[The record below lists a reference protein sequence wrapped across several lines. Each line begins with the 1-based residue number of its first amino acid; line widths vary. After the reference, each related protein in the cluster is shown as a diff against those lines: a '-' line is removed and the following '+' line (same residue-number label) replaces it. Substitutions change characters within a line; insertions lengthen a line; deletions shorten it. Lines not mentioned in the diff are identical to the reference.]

1 VKALIY
7 SDLQAT
13 DGHEKSFLE
22 HDTPLQIKRV
32 RKFYGDL
39 HAIFAQH
46 ECDCLWD
53 LGDTTDDRSA
63 LPMTAIDAVMEGL
76 SRFPDHKWNLKLI
89 GNHEQYLRDATVHV
103 GRMFDPY
110 FRVIPDTDVLDVNAE
125 VAIACAAYPAT
136 DQKLSDWLAATMQ
149 KLRGRD
155 SVLLGH
161 FQVVGAEMSGGSA
174 VTGIQLKAI
183 KRFGVTF
190 LGHVHRPQALSETAF
205 YVGSPFQQN
214 FGEAGENKRVAVF
227 DLDTFKI
234 TWVPLVGYPE
244 YRTVPFKEWAAQVKE
259 GSEDRYQVRLANA
272 EEAEAFYAHP
282 LMSRANPAYSYEMPE
297 EAAKQAEQQKAWTR
311 EDVMRRYV
319 DQTPP
324 TSRGID
330 IPTEELVEIGAELA
344 ETE

>member
-1 VKALIY
+1 MRALIY

-13 DGHEKSFLE
+13 DGHEKSFL
-22 HDTPLQIKRV
+22 DPNTPLQIKRV
-32 RKFYGDL
+32 RQFYKDL
-39 HAIFAQH
+39 HAIFEQY

-76 SRFPDHKWNLKLI
+76 ARFPDHKWNLKLI
-89 GNHEQYLRDATVHV
+89 GNHEQYLRDTTVHV
-103 GRMFDPY
+103 GRMFEGY
-110 FRVIPDTDVLDVNAE
+110 FRVIPDTVILDVNAE
-125 VAIACAAYPAT
+125 VAIACAAYPST
-136 DQKLSDWLAATMQ
+136 DQKLADWLAATLQ

-161 FQVVGAEMSGGSA
+161 FQVIGAQMAGGNA
-174 VTGIQLKAI
+174 VTGISLKAL
-183 KRFGVTF
+183 KRFGVGF
-190 LGHVHRPQALSETAF
+190 LGHVHRPQELNETTF

-214 FGEAGENKRVAVF
+214 FGEAGESKRVAVF

-234 TWVPLVGYPE
+234 TWVPMVGYPQ
-244 YRTVPFKEWAAQVKE
+244 YRVVSFKDWQNLVRED
-259 GSEDRYQVRLANA
+259 SEDRFQVKLANA

-311 EDVMRRYV
+311 DDVMRRYV
-319 DQTPP
+319 EQTPP
-324 TSRGID
+324 SARGID
-330 IPTEELVEIGAELA
+330 MPVEELVEIGAEL
-344 ETE
+344 TESE